1 MQGDWRDTMAEKTVA
16 VVFGGRSVEH
26 EVSVI
31 TGHQI
36 MDALKAAGHR
46 VLPIYLAKDGE
57 WYAGESLHNLK
68 LYTDPAGEPTSAAG
82 VARVSLSPDRSI
94 RQLIVHPG
102 ARQGLFRKPPQMWA
116 DVFFPCLHG
125 SFGEDGSLQGLCE
138 LADVPYV
145 GAGVAASA
153 ISMDKAL
160 TKVVCRGVGLPV
172 LDWIVLSRAEWDQDA
187 AGIVTR
193 IESAYAYPV
202 IVKPV
207 CLGSSIGVTRCH
219 DRATL
224 RQAIAA
230 ALVLDDRVLIE
241 PALTDFI
248 EINCAVMGPP
258 ERASVCEQPITHEAI
273 LSFDAKYKRGGKGAK
288 HAKKPEGM
296 AALERIIPAP
306 ISAELAQRVQSL
318 ATQAFRVIG
327 AAGTSRIDFLYQSDR
342 KALYLNEVNSIP
354 GSLAFYLWE
363 ATGLP
368 FDALV
373 DTLITIALQRHQ
385 ERAQTQFSFEVN
397 LLRKKDEP
405 ISDIARQKP

>member
-1 MQGDWRDTMAEKTVA
+1 MEGDWRDTMTEKRVA
-16 VVFGGRSVEH
+16 VLFGGRSVEH

-68 LYTDPAGEPTSAAG
+68 LYTDPAGEPTSASG
-82 VARVSLSPDRSI
+82 VARVGLSPDRSI

-102 ARQGLFRKPPQMWA
+102 MRQGLFRKPPQLWA
-116 DVFFPCLHG
+116 EVFFPCLHG
-125 SFGEDGSLQGLCE
+125 SFGEDGSLQGLFE

-160 TKVVCRGVGLPV
+160 TKVICRGVGIPV
-172 LDWIVLSRAEWDQDA
+172 LDWTVLSRAEWNEA
-187 AGIVTR
+187 AAERVAR
-193 IESAYAYPV
+193 IESAFAYPV

-207 CLGSSIGVTRCH
+207 CLGSSIGVKRCH

-224 RQAIAA
+224 REAIAT
-230 ALVLDDRVLIE
+230 ALVLDDRVLVE

-258 ERASVCEQPITHEAI
+258 ERTSVCEQPVTHEAI
-273 LSFDAKYKRGGKGAK
+273 LSFDAKYKRGGKGTK
-288 HAKKPEGM
+288 QAKKPEGM
-296 AALERIIPAP
+296 ASLDRLIPAP
-306 ISAELAQRVQSL
+306 ISAELAQRVRGL
-318 ATQAFRVIG
+318 AAQAFAVIH
-327 AAGTSRIDFLYQSDR
+327 AAGTSRIDFLYRPNSE
-342 KALYLNEVNSIP
+342 ALYLNEINSIP

-368 FDALV
+368 FDELV
-373 DTLITIALQRHQ
+373 DRLITIALQRHQ

-405 ISDIARQKP
+405 ASESARQKP

>member
-1 MQGDWRDTMAEKTVA
+1 MKGDERDTMAEKTVA
-16 VVFGGRSVEH
+16 VLFGGRSVEH

-36 MDALKAAGHR
+36 MDALKVAGHR

-57 WYAGESLHNLK
+57 WYAGAALYNLK

-82 VARVSLSPDRSI
+82 VARVSLSPDRSV
-94 RQLIVHPG
+94 RQMVMHPST
-102 ARQGLFRKPPQMWA
+102 RQGLFRKPPQLWA

-125 SFGEDGSLQGLCE
+125 SFGEDGSLQGLFE

-153 ISMDKAL
+153 ITMDKGL
-160 TKVVCRGVGLPV
+160 TKLICRSVDIPV
-172 LDWIVLSRAEWDQDA
+172 LDWMILSRREWEQEA
-187 AGIVTR
+187 AGVVQR
-193 IESAYAYPV
+193 IESSFAYPV

-207 CLGSSIGVTRCH
+207 CLGSSIGVKRCN

-224 RQAIAA
+224 REAIAT
-230 ALVLDDRVLIE
+230 ALILDDRVLVE
-241 PALTDFI
+241 TALTDFI
-248 EINCAVMGPP
+248 ELNCAVMGPP
-258 ERASVCEQPITHEAI
+258 DQASVCEQPVTHEAI

-288 HAKKPEGM
+288 QARKPGGM
-296 AALERIIPAP
+296 ASLDRLIPAP

-318 ATQAFRVIG
+318 ATQVFRMIG
-327 AAGTSRIDFLYQSDR
+327 AAGTARIDFLYQSHPE
-342 KALYLNEVNSIP
+342 ALHLNEINSIP

-363 ATGLP
+363 ATGIP

-373 DTLITIALQRHQ
+373 DKLITIALQRHQ

-397 LLRKKDEP
+397 LLRTKDEP
-405 ISDIARQKP
+405 VSEIVRQKP

>member
-1 MQGDWRDTMAEKTVA
+1 V
-16 VVFGGRSVEH
+16 
-26 EVSVI
+26 
-31 TGHQI
+31 
-36 MDALKAAGHR
+36 
-46 VLPIYLAKDGE
+46 
-57 WYAGESLHNLK
+57 
-68 LYTDPAGEPTSAAG
+68 
-82 VARVSLSPDRSI
+82 
-94 RQLIVHPG
+94 
-102 ARQGLFRKPPQMWA
+102 QGLF
-116 DVFFPCLHG
+116 
-125 SFGEDGSLQGLCE
+125 E

-160 TKVVCRGVGLPV
+160 TKVMCRGVGIPV
-172 LDWIVLSRAEWDQDA
+172 LDWIVLSRAEWGQDA

-193 IESAYAYPV
+193 IENAFAYPV

-207 CLGSSIGVTRCH
+207 CLGSSIGVKRCH
-219 DRATL
+219 DHATL

-258 ERASVCEQPITHEAI
+258 ERASVCEQPVTHEAI

-288 HAKKPEGM
+288 HARQPGGM

-306 ISAELAQRVQSL
+306 ISAELAQRVQRF
-318 ATQAFRVIG
+318 ATQVFRVMG
-327 AAGTSRIDFLYQSDR
+327 AAGTARIDFLYQSDR
-342 KALYLNEVNSIP
+342 NALYLNEVNSIP

-373 DTLITIALQRHQ
+373 DGLIAIALQRHQ

-397 LLRKKDEP
+397 LLRKKDEFT
-405 ISDIARQKP
+405 SDIPRQKL